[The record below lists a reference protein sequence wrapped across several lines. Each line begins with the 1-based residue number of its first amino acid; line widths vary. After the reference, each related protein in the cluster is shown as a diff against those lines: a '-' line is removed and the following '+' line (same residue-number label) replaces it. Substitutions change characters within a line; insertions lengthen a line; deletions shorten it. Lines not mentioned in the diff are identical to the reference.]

1 MTIWDYADECG
12 NVRLADLAREAGVD
26 KRTAAKWLDAGLVP
40 YRRLPLSGQIRL
52 KAPDVERFLAG
63 LRLQQP

>member
-26 KRTAAKWLDAGLVP
+26 RRTAAKWVESGLVP
-40 YRRLPLSGQIRL
+40 FRRLPISGQVRL
-52 KAPDVERFLAG
+52 KAGDVEAFLTHLEG
-63 LRLQQP
+63 RKP